1 MTAKKVI
8 TKAAE
13 SAEAS
18 NDRRSR
24 EKAGCQNRKK
34 TAAKKTAA
42 PAAKAET
49 AKAPAKKAP
58 AKTQEIYVQYMGK
71 EILDKDL
78 VEKVKEIW
86 TKEMGNKVKDL
97 VDLKIYVKTEENAAY
112 YVINNDVTGRFDTII
127 FATQRLSAGPDKS
140 KEAKKVLKSTLSPP
154 LLYRQPEAAAAFSSC

>member
-18 NDRRSR
+18 KTVAA
-24 EKAGCQNRKK
+24 EKKPAARTVKK

-58 AKTQEIYVQYMGK
+58 AKTQEIYVQYK
-71 EILDKDL
+71 
-78 VEKVKEIW
+78 KVKEIW

-112 YVINNDVTGRFDTII
+112 YVINNDVTGRFDI
-127 FATQRLSAGPDKS
+127 
-140 KEAKKVLKSTLSPP
+140 
-154 LLYRQPEAAAAFSSC
+154 